1 MTAPPTLGNV
11 LAPMTALPD
20 AAIAASLRA
29 GAAMLPLYHAGT
41 AASRKSD
48 GSPVTLADEVA
59 EAILTEALAAAAP
72 EIPII
77 AEEAAAAGHV
87 PATDGRFFLVDPL
100 DGTRE
105 FLNRNGDFTVNIA
118 LIEAGT
124 PIFGLIYAPAMNAL
138 YVGAPGAGAFSATV
152 AEDGSLGAWTELLVR
167 PAPWAISVVAS
178 RSHLTPE
185 TRAFVDRFVVESFVS
200 RGSSL
205 KFCEVARGAA
215 DLYPRLGRTMEW
227 DIAAGDAILRAAGGM
242 VTTLDAAPMRYGK
255 RDQANDS
262 DFANPHFIAWGGLT
276 PLPAALS
283 A

>member
-1 MTAPPTLGNV
+1 MNAPPTLGNV
-11 LAPMTALPD
+11 LTPLAALPD
-20 AAIAASLRA
+20 IAIAASLRA

-41 AASRKSD
+41 AVSHKTD
-48 GSPVTLADEVA
+48 GSPVTLADALAEKIITTALA
-59 EAILTEALAAAAP
+59 EAAP
-72 EIPII
+72 DIPII
-77 AEEAAAAGHV
+77 AEEAVSAGQV
-87 PATDGRFFLVDPL
+87 PATAGRFFLVDPL

-118 LIEAGT
+118 LIEGEA
-124 PIFGLIYAPAMNAL
+124 PVFGLVYAPAMNAL
-138 YVGAPGAGAFSATV
+138 YVGAPGGGAYATTV
-152 AEDGSLGAWTELLVR
+152 AEDGSLGTWTELSVR
-167 PAPWAISVVAS
+167 PAPWAIAVVAS

-205 KFCEVARGAA
+205 KFCEVARGSA

-255 RDQANDS
+255 RHQADDS
-262 DFANPHFIAWGGLT
+262 DFANPHFVAWGGLT
-276 PLPAALS
+276 PLPA
-283 A
+283 

>member
-1 MTAPPTLGNV
+1 MTDLAELGRA
-11 LAPMTALPD
+11 LAPLTALPQ
-20 AAIAASLRA
+20 AAIAAALRA

-41 AASRKSD
+41 AARDKAD
-48 GSPVTLADEVA
+48 GSPVTQADELA
-59 EAILTEALAAAAP
+59 EAIITEALTELAP
-72 EIPII
+72 LIPIV
-77 AEEAAAAGHV
+77 AEEAVAAGRT

-105 FLNRNGDFTVNIA
+105 FINGHGDFTVNIA
-118 LIEAGT
+118 LIDNAA
-124 PIFGLIYAPAMNAL
+124 PIFGLIYAPAMNEL
-138 YVGAPGAGAFSATV
+138 YVGVPGAGAIAATV
-152 AEDGSLGAWTELLVR
+152 TEGAVHDWTSIAVR

-185 TRAFVDRFVVESFVS
+185 TEAFVNRFVVESFVS

-205 KFCEVARGAA
+205 KFCQVARGAA

-242 VTTLDAAPMRYGK
+242 VTTLDGAPMRYGK
-255 RDQANDS
+255 RHQAHDA
-262 DFANPHFIAWGGLT
+262 DFANPHFVAWGGLA
-276 PLPAALS
+276 PQPAAQP